1 LLLLFSHATTVA
13 VAEADSQ
20 WVLAEF
26 SSEALAE
33 VAQALEVEVQAVDS
47 VVLAAAALEVVAPA
61 EVGSFLGALT
71 GFSLQ
76 VLLRYSDNYRSRSV
90 GFSLQSLARIQVRIN
105 SLLRKINLRLDLV
118 LQL

>member
-1 LLLLFSHATTVA
+1 MA
-13 VAEADSQ
+13 VVEADSQ

-76 VLLRYSDNYRSRSV
+76 VLLLKR
-90 GFSLQSLARIQVRIN
+90 GVRAFHCN
-105 SLLRKINLRLDLV
+105 P
-118 LQL
+118 

>member
-1 LLLLFSHATTVA
+1 MVIP
-13 VAEADSQ
+13 

-33 VAQALEVEVQAVDS
+33 VAQALEAEVQAVDS
-47 VVLAAAALEVVAPA
+47 VVLVAAALEVVAPE

-76 VLLRYSDNYRSRSV
+76 VLL
-90 GFSLQSLARIQVRIN
+90 
-105 SLLRKINLRLDLV
+105 LR
-118 LQL
+118 